1 MKTGFAQNVMSVPL
15 GSSLGATP
23 WSEHAQ
29 SLGRHLRTCEAA
41 RGWPA
46 RAGLWID
53 RLHALIAPR
62 FVTTVFAASVVL
74 AACTAWA

>member
-1 MKTGFAQNVMSVPL
+1 MKTGFAPTLSPMRPAPGL
-15 GSSLGATP
+15 RAPT
-23 WSEHAQ
+23 WSEQAQ

-46 RAGLWID
+46 RAGLWTE
-53 RLHALIAPR
+53 RLHALVAPR